1 MGLQFRQA
9 LRIVLQTKPYVLYRS
24 AWYLLLCLCVTAYLG
39 LLTVIGAV
47 FGAGAFWVLL
57 VLSGLLTVLLG
68 IGGFISEYIFF
79 RLKAGHIAL
88 ITEIATEGGFPA
100 GISQMK
106 WVRGRV
112 LHYFSSGGLLSE
124 ARQILKG
131 VLRAVNHSLFD
142 SSALLPLP
150 GFEGDMRFAQRV
162 VDLSE
167 GYVEE
172 AVIAY
177 AVKIKDDNVYE
188 AFRDSV
194 TVYCQSWR
202 TILGNAVSLTLLGYA
217 FALVASV
224 VFLAPLGWASLRL
237 PEHWIV
243 ARFGLFALGIF
254 LGFTAKWALFDP
266 VASAAIILAFFGES
280 DVAMPDPDMEQEI
293 GEACPEF
300 AALGAKAAS
309 REGKAK
315 PKRRSRRTRAAA
327 AGIEGQ

>member
-1 MGLQFRQA
+1 M
-9 LRIVLQTKPYVLYRS
+9 S
-24 AWYLLLCLCVTAYLG
+24 A
-39 LLTVIGAV
+39 
-47 FGAGAFWVLL
+47 
-57 VLSGLLTVLLG
+57 LLTVLLG
-68 IGGFISEYIFF
+68 LGGFINEYVFF

-88 ITEIATEGGFPA
+88 ITEIVTEGGFPA

-124 ARQILKG
+124 ARQTLKG

-142 SSALLPLP
+142 SSALLPIP

-172 AVIAY
+172 AVIAH
-177 AVKIKDDNVYE
+177 AFKTKEDNVFD
-188 AFRDSV
+188 ALRNSV
-194 TVYCQSWR
+194 TLYCQSWR
-202 TILGNAVSLTLLGYA
+202 VILGNAVSLTLLGYA
-217 FALVASV
+217 FALVATV
-224 VFLAPLGWASLRL
+224 IFLAPLGWASLWL

-243 ARFGLFALGIF
+243 ARFGLFALGVF

-280 DVAMPDPDMEQEI
+280 DVTTPDPDLEQDIED
-293 GEACPEF
+293 ACPEF
-300 AALGAKAAS
+300 AALAQRAAC
-309 REGKAK
+309 REGKAR
-315 PKRRSRRTRAAA
+315 PKRRPRRVRAAA
-327 AGIEGQ
+327 REGE